1 MLDIGFDGME
11 IDVNR
16 FRKDSWTRRIIADG
30 SLLLLFAGF
39 LIYIS
44 AIAVLIFVN
53 PLECSTL
60 SCFFPKEAL
69 LPYVFLWLIVHS
81 RVRGVYRYLSSA
93 LFFVIVI
100 STSLMLYFVGAG
112 GLLQSLTLS
121 LPIMLVHFALA
132 FSIWYYEYRNSKGR

>member
-1 MLDIGFDGME
+1 MLDIVLEGME

-16 FRKDSWTRRIIADG
+16 FSKDSWTRRIIADG
-30 SLLLLFAGF
+30 NLLFLLAGF

-44 AIAVLIFVN
+44 AIAALIFVN
-53 PLECSTL
+53 PLKCSTL

-69 LPYVFLWLIVHS
+69 LPYVFLWLIIHS
-81 RVRGVYRYLSSA
+81 RVRGAYRYLSSA

-112 GLLQSLTLS
+112 SLSQSLTLS

-132 FSIWYYEYRNSKGR
+132 FSVWYYEYRYSKRG